1 MPKVFAVPNDETA
14 SGYHEVTYTKGTDLN
29 RGRTKKFRKWIKAV
43 EFAKAKAKELG
54 CRPTIHP
61 Y

>member
-54 CRPTIHP
+54 C
-61 Y
+61 